1 MPESDLF
8 GKLIVNVTTAG
19 TALPVSGALVTV
31 KTAQGPSS
39 DVIATAYTDISGK
52 AGPFLLPA
60 PSRQNSMTP
69 DSGKE
74 TSYRYNIDTD
84 AEGYYSVENLFVP
97 IYDGV
102 TALQSIELIPIS
114 SDNTVNDIP
123 GDMTRFNESRGP
135 NL

>member
-1 MPESDLF
+1 MPESDSF
-8 GKLIVNVTTAG
+8 GKLIVNVSTAG

-31 KTAQGPSS
+31 KSAAGPDS

-84 AEGYYSVENLFVP
+84 AEGYYGVRNQFVP

-102 TALQSIELIPIS
+102 TALQNIELIPIS
-114 SDNTVNDIP
+114 SDNTINDNP
-123 GDMTRFNESRGP
+123 GDMTRFNESQSP